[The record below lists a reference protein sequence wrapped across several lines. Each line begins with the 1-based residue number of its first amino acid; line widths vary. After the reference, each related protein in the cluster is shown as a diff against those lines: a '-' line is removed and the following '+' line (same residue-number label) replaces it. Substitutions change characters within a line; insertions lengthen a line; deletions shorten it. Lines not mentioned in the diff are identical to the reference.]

1 MGEEHQEHQQ
11 GGDPLRGVEVV
22 VDDLHHVAA
31 IVERLQDQGVGPGH
45 EGGGDGVGVL
55 RAEAHG
61 GEHHVPAAGLP
72 LEVVGHQLGREDLR
86 FKEVSGLVIGVDQ
99 GLERIEQGSFQPVVT
114 GGRGNLTPRLR
125 LPFRRPEGLPGVDPH
140 LLVPF
145 GPEEQEREWGIPLY
159 EAELREGVQ
168 PLLQEG
174 VVFGVFL
181 AVELLARGQEGIV
194 VVEVPEVAVE
204 LDAVA

>member
-1 MGEEHQEHQQ
+1 M
-11 GGDPLRGVEVV
+11 VY
-22 VDDLHHVAA
+22 HVAA

-114 GGRGNLTPRLR
+114 G
-125 LPFRRPEGLPGVDPH
+125 
-140 LLVPF
+140 
-145 GPEEQEREWGIPLY
+145 WGIPLY

-174 VVFGVFL
+174 VVFQGLVQVVVGGGEIQVHVAAGVFL